1 MTFKSQQ
8 PTDGAIIFDL
18 DGTLV
23 DTSGDITFTTN
34 HVRDLI
40 GLPPLSSRQVLR
52 AVGHGFASLLSRLT
66 DVDENE
72 VERIE
77 QLREQ
82 FRRHYLA
89 HQTERSEVYPGIR
102 EALTTLAPR
111 FSLFVLS
118 NKPHIAVL
126 SELDGHAIRA
136 FFRDVWGGGALP
148 AIKPDPVGVI
158 AALEQSGVPS
168 SRAVMVGD
176 MTPDI
181 GAAENAGIKSCFVT
195 WGFGALENEDPKPT
209 VAIDRVDELV
219 PTIEHLL
226 ASE

>member
-1 MTFKSQQ
+1 MVLESQQ
-8 PTDGAIIFDL
+8 PTEGAIIFDL

-34 HVRDLI
+34 HIREVI
-40 GLPPLSSRQVLR
+40 GLPPLSSEQVIR

-66 DVDENE
+66 DIDESE

-82 FRRHYLA
+82 FRRHYVA

-102 EALTTLAPR
+102 EALSTLEPR

-118 NKPHIAVL
+118 NKPHVAAIN
-126 SELDGHAIRA
+126 ELDKHGIRA
-136 FFRDVWGGGALP
+136 FFKDAWGGGALS

-158 AALEQSGVPS
+158 TALQQSGVPN
-168 SRAVMVGD
+168 SRAVMIGD
-176 MTPDI
+176 MAPDI

-195 WGFGALENEDPKPT
+195 WGFGTREKEGPEPT
-209 VAIDRVDELV
+209 TTIDRVDELV